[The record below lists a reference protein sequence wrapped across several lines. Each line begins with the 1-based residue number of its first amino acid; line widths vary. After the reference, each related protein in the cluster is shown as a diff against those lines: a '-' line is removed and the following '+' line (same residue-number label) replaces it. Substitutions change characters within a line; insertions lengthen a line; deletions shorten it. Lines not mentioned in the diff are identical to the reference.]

1 MCTLLGIFVHVPCI
15 HTQTSA
21 GVLHKSRVWLFLPF
35 KLCTLPDPSESVELF
50 LSISNTLSDANLQH
64 GQHYVINKV
73 SHCDIM
79 AFTFSNAQ
87 NDDTNASA
95 SEADLFQRIYVNV
108 VLTALRMT
116 RTTVETTKPCL
127 TTWGKKTAWSAGFKA
142 GDTSSH

>member
-1 MCTLLGIFVHVPCI
+1 MCTLLGIFVHVPGI

-35 KLCTLPDPSESVELF
+35 KLRTLPDPSESVELF

-108 VLTALRMT
+108 LLTALHMT

-127 TTWGKKTAWSAGFKA
+127 TTWGKKTVWSAGYEA